1 MKSIFEEN
9 YTNIIEKIYGPK
21 RDSNRDEAL
30 TTDVYSHHK
39 FQIKDRINFCSK
51 NTYSIDP
58 EGCLDADDAF
68 SIYTEQDK
76 LYLAI
81 HIADPTEY
89 IDINSE
95 LWEDIKS
102 RTTTKYLSNRKPIHM
117 MPDKVLE
124 LSSLMVNSKGDVKKA
139 ITVLT
144 EIDTNTYIPINS
156 IKLLFTELKVKK
168 ENAFTYN
175 EASMSGLEEFNTGLL
190 IAKKLKEIRAK
201 KTKGVKLN
209 ELSMA
214 YPKYIDDEIYLY
226 VDSEREKNMK
236 QMIAEFAIFA
246 NSFVGEYLKIN
257 LNMGI
262 FRTCQANEWLRNLYS
277 DISPED
283 MIKEIITN
291 GIQADYLS
299 NAESHDLV
307 GMPEYCHFTSPIRRL
322 ADCICHYL
330 LKYIHLR
337 PLVDCPFNEY
347 ELTILAEKCLTA
359 TKQDKK
365 NQYLDIKFRLLQAM
379 SKLLEKKSN
388 ITIEYYITSYQGLF
402 LNLIISKIEEY
413 NVHMSYTL
421 RIPNYKK
428 EIKSKHKNYLE
439 ISEVNCFTKFD
450 QGTIPELDN
459 ELLLQIVSNIYK

>member
-1 MKSIFEEN
+1 MFEDK
-9 YTNIIEKIYGPK
+9 YTKIIEPIYGAK
-21 RDSNRDEAL
+21 RDSDEDEIL
-30 TTDVYSHHK
+30 TANVHLFHK
-39 FQIKDRINFCSK
+39 YQIKERFNFCNK

-68 SIYTEQDK
+68 SIYEEDEK

-89 IDINSE
+89 IDIQSE
-95 LWEDIKS
+95 LWEDIKR

-124 LSSLMVNSKGDVKKA
+124 FSSLMVNSKGDLKKA
-139 ITVLT
+139 ISVVT
-144 EIDTNTYIPINS
+144 EIDKETYTPINN
-156 IKLLFTELKVKK
+156 IKLLFTKLKVKK

-175 EASMSGLEEFNTGLL
+175 QASNSD
-190 IAKKLKEIRAK
+190 LKEIKIGLSIAEKLKKIRAR
-201 KTKGVKLN
+201 KTKGIKLN
-209 ELSMA
+209 ELSLA
-214 YPKYIDDEIYLY
+214 YPKYIGDDIYLY
-226 VDSEREKNMK
+226 VDSEGEKKVK

-262 FRTCQANEWLRNLYS
+262 FRTCQANEWLKTVYS
-277 DISPED
+277 DISAEE

-330 LKYIHLR
+330 LKYIHLKGK
-337 PLVDCPFNEY
+337 VECPFDDI
-347 ELTILAEKCLTA
+347 ELMLLADQCLRA
-359 TKQDKK
+359 TKKDKK
-365 NQYLDIKFRLLQAM
+365 NQYLDIKFRLLQVM
-379 SKLLEKKSN
+379 YKLVERNSSIL
-388 ITIEYYITSYQGLF
+388 IEYYITSYKGLF
-402 LNLIISKIEEY
+402 LNLIICKIQQY

-421 RIPNYKK
+421 RVPDYKK
-428 EIKSKHKNYLE
+428 EINPKIRNSLNITK
-439 ISEVNCFTKFD
+439 INCFTKYD
-450 QGTIPELDN
+450 QGTIPELEE
-459 ELLLQIVSNIYK
+459 ELLN

>member
-1 MKSIFEEN
+1 MFEEN
-9 YTNIIEKIYGPK
+9 YTKFIEPIYGNK
-21 RDSNRDEAL
+21 RDQNEDEKL
-30 TTDVYSHHK
+30 TTNVHLFHK
-39 FQIKDRINFCSK
+39 YQIKERSNFCNK

-68 SIYTEQDK
+68 SIYEEDEK

-89 IDINSE
+89 IDIQSD
-95 LWEDIKS
+95 LWEDIKK

-124 LSSLMVNSKGDVKKA
+124 FSSLMVNSKGDLKKA

-144 EIDTNTYIPINS
+144 EIDKERYTPINN
-156 IKLLFTELKVKK
+156 IQLLFTKLKVKR
-168 ENAFTYN
+168 ENAFTYK
-175 EASMSGLEEFNTGLL
+175 EASNSKLKEIKIGLI
-190 IAKKLKEIRAK
+190 IAEKLKEIRAR
-201 KTKGVKLN
+201 KTKGIKLN
-209 ELSMA
+209 DLSMA
-214 YPKYIDDEIYLY
+214 YPKYIGDDIYLY
-226 VDSEREKNMK
+226 VDSEGEKKVK

-262 FRTCQANEWLRNLYS
+262 FRTCQANEWLKNLYS

-330 LKYIHLR
+330 LKYIHLKGK
-337 PLVDCPFNEY
+337 VECPFDEM
-347 ELTILAEKCLTA
+347 ELMLLADQCLRA
-359 TKQDKK
+359 TKRDKK
-365 NQYLDIKFRLLQAM
+365 NQYLDIKFRLLQVM
-379 SKLLEKKSN
+379 NKMVERKSS
-388 ITIEYYITSYQGLF
+388 IIIEYYITSYKGLF
-402 LNLIISKIEEY
+402 LNLIISKIDEY

-421 RIPNYKK
+421 RVPDYKK
-428 EIKSKHKNYLE
+428 EINPKIRNSLIITK
-439 ISEVNCFTKFD
+439 INCFTKYD
-450 QGTIPELDN
+450 QGTIPELEE
-459 ELLLQIVSNIYK
+459 ELLN

>member
-1 MKSIFEEN
+1 MFEEN
-9 YTNIIEKIYGPK
+9 YTKFIEPIYGNK
-21 RDSNRDEAL
+21 RDQNEDEKL
-30 TTDVYSHHK
+30 TTNVHLFHK
-39 FQIKDRINFCSK
+39 YQIKERSNFCNK

-68 SIYTEQDK
+68 SIYEEDEK

-89 IDINSE
+89 IDIQSD
-95 LWEDIKS
+95 LWEDIKK

-124 LSSLMVNSKGDVKKA
+124 FSSLMVNSKGDLKKA

-144 EIDTNTYIPINS
+144 EIDKERYTPINN
-156 IKLLFTELKVKK
+156 IQLLFTKLKVKR
-168 ENAFTYN
+168 ENAFTYK
-175 EASMSGLEEFNTGLL
+175 EASNSKLKEIKIGLI
-190 IAKKLKEIRAK
+190 IAEKLKEIRAR
-201 KTKGVKLN
+201 KTKGIKLN
-209 ELSMA
+209 DLSMA
-214 YPKYIDDEIYLY
+214 YPKYIGDDIYLY
-226 VDSEREKNMK
+226 VDSEGEKKVK

-262 FRTCQANEWLRNLYS
+262 FRTCQANEWLKNLYS

-330 LKYIHLR
+330 LKYIHLKGK
-337 PLVDCPFNEY
+337 VECPFDEM
-347 ELTILAEKCLTA
+347 ELMLLADQCLRA
-359 TKQDKK
+359 TKRDKK
-365 NQYLDIKFRLLQAM
+365 NQYLDIKFRLLQIM
-379 SKLLEKKSN
+379 YKLVERKSS
-388 ITIEYYITSYQGLF
+388 ILIEYYITSYKGLF
-402 LNLIISKIEEY
+402 LNLIISKIDEY

-421 RIPNYKK
+421 RVPDYKK
-428 EIKSKHKNYLE
+428 EINPKIRNSLIITK
-439 ISEVNCFTKFD
+439 INCFTKYD
-450 QGTIPELDN
+450 QGTIPELEE
-459 ELLLQIVSNIYK
+459 ELLN

>member
-1 MKSIFEEN
+1 MFEEN
-9 YTNIIEKIYGPK
+9 YTKIIEPIYGAK
-21 RDSNRDEAL
+21 RDQNEDEIL
-30 TTDVYSHHK
+30 TANVHLFHK
-39 FQIKDRINFCSK
+39 YQIKERSNFCNK

-68 SIYTEQDK
+68 SIYEEDEK

-89 IDINSE
+89 IDIQSD
-95 LWEDIKS
+95 LWEDIKK

-124 LSSLMVNSKGDVKKA
+124 FSSLMVNSKGNLKKA

-144 EIDTNTYIPINS
+144 EIDKERYIPINN
-156 IKLLFTELKVKK
+156 IQLLFTELKVKR
-168 ENAFTYN
+168 ENALTYCQ
-175 EASMSGLEEFNTGLL
+175 ASNSKLKEIKIGLI
-190 IAKKLKEIRAK
+190 IAEKLKEIRAR
-201 KTKGVKLN
+201 KTKGIKLN
-209 ELSMA
+209 DLSMA
-214 YPKYIDDEIYLY
+214 YPKYIGDDIYLY
-226 VDSEREKNMK
+226 VDSEGEKKVK

-262 FRTCQANEWLRNLYS
+262 FRTCQANEWLKNLYS

-330 LKYIHLR
+330 LKYIHLKGK
-337 PLVDCPFNEY
+337 VECPFDEM
-347 ELTILAEKCLTA
+347 ELMLLADQCLRA
-359 TKQDKK
+359 TKRDKK
-365 NQYLDIKFRLLQAM
+365 NQYLDIKFRLLQIM
-379 SKLLEKKSN
+379 YKLVERKSS
-388 ITIEYYITSYQGLF
+388 ILIEYYITSYKGLF
-402 LNLIISKIEEY
+402 LNLIISKIDEY

-421 RIPNYKK
+421 RVPDYKK
-428 EIKSKHKNYLE
+428 EINPKIRNSLIITK
-439 ISEVNCFTKFD
+439 INCFTKYD
-450 QGTIPELDN
+450 QGTIPELEE
-459 ELLLQIVSNIYK
+459 ELLN

>member
-1 MKSIFEEN
+1 MFEEN
-9 YTNIIEKIYGPK
+9 YTKFIEPIYGNK
-21 RDSNRDEAL
+21 RDQNEDEIL
-30 TTDVYSHHK
+30 TANVHLFHK
-39 FQIKDRINFCSK
+39 YQIKERSNFCNK

-68 SIYTEQDK
+68 SIYEEDEK

-89 IDINSE
+89 IDIQSD
-95 LWEDIKS
+95 LWEDIKK

-124 LSSLMVNSKGDVKKA
+124 FSSLMVNSKGDLKKA

-144 EIDTNTYIPINS
+144 EIDKERYTPINN
-156 IKLLFTELKVKK
+156 IQLLFTKLKVKR
-168 ENAFTYN
+168 ENAFTYK
-175 EASMSGLEEFNTGLL
+175 EASNSKLKEIKIGLI
-190 IAKKLKEIRAK
+190 IAEKLKEIRAR
-201 KTKGVKLN
+201 KTKGIKLN
-209 ELSMA
+209 DLSMA
-214 YPKYIDDEIYLY
+214 YPKYIGDDIYLY
-226 VDSEREKNMK
+226 VDSEGEKKVK

-257 LNMGI
+257 LNRGI
-262 FRTCQANEWLRNLYS
+262 FRTCQANEWLKNLYS

-299 NAESHDLV
+299 NVESHDLV

-330 LKYIHLR
+330 LKYIHLKGK
-337 PLVDCPFNEY
+337 VECPFE
-347 ELTILAEKCLTA
+347 ELELMDLADQCLRT
-359 TKQDKK
+359 TKKDKK
-365 NQYLDIKFRLLQAM
+365 NQYLDIKFRLLQIM
-379 SKLLEKKSN
+379 YKLVERKSS
-388 ITIEYYITSYQGLF
+388 ILIEYYITSYKGLF
-402 LNLIISKIEEY
+402 LNLIISKIDEY

-421 RIPNYKK
+421 RVPDYKK
-428 EIKSKHKNYLE
+428 EINPKIRNSLIITK
-439 ISEVNCFTKFD
+439 INCFTKYD
-450 QGTIPELDN
+450 QGTIPELEE
-459 ELLLQIVSNIYK
+459 ELLN

>member
-1 MKSIFEEN
+1 MFEEN
-9 YTNIIEKIYGPK
+9 YTKFIEPIYGNK
-21 RDSNRDEAL
+21 RDQNEDEKL
-30 TTDVYSHHK
+30 TTNVHLFHK
-39 FQIKDRINFCSK
+39 YQIKERSNFCNK

-68 SIYTEQDK
+68 SIYEEDEK

-89 IDINSE
+89 IDIQSD
-95 LWEDIKS
+95 LWEDIKK

-124 LSSLMVNSKGDVKKA
+124 FSSLMVNSKGNLKKA

-144 EIDTNTYIPINS
+144 EIDKERYIPINN
-156 IKLLFTELKVKK
+156 IQLLFTELKVKR
-168 ENAFTYN
+168 ENALTYCQ
-175 EASMSGLEEFNTGLL
+175 ASNSKLKEIKIGLI
-190 IAKKLKEIRAK
+190 IAEKLKEIRAR
-201 KTKGVKLN
+201 KTKGIKLN
-209 ELSMA
+209 DLSMA
-214 YPKYIDDEIYLY
+214 YPKYIGDDIYLY
-226 VDSEREKNMK
+226 VDSEGEKKVK

-262 FRTCQANEWLRNLYS
+262 FRTCQANEWLKNLYS

-330 LKYIHLR
+330 LKYIHLKGK
-337 PLVDCPFNEY
+337 VECPFDEM
-347 ELTILAEKCLTA
+347 ELMLLADQCLRA
-359 TKQDKK
+359 TKRDKK
-365 NQYLDIKFRLLQAM
+365 NQYLDIKFRLLQIM
-379 SKLLEKKSN
+379 YKLVERKSS
-388 ITIEYYITSYQGLF
+388 ILIEYYITSYKGLF
-402 LNLIISKIEEY
+402 LNLIISKIDEY

-421 RIPNYKK
+421 RVPDYKK
-428 EIKSKHKNYLE
+428 EINPKIRNSLIITK
-439 ISEVNCFTKFD
+439 INCFTKYD
-450 QGTIPELDN
+450 QGTIPELEE
-459 ELLLQIVSNIYK
+459 ELLN

>member
-1 MKSIFEEN
+1 MFEEN
-9 YTNIIEKIYGPK
+9 YTKIIEPIYGAK
-21 RDSNRDEAL
+21 RDQNEDEIL
-30 TTDVYSHHK
+30 TANVHLFHK
-39 FQIKDRINFCSK
+39 YQIKERPNFFNK

-68 SIYTEQDK
+68 SIYEEDEK

-89 IDINSE
+89 IDIQSD
-95 LWEDIKS
+95 LWEDIKK

-124 LSSLMVNSKGDVKKA
+124 FSSLMVNSKGDLKKA

-144 EIDTNTYIPINS
+144 EIDKERYTPINN
-156 IKLLFTELKVKK
+156 IQLLFTKLKVKR
-168 ENAFTYN
+168 ENAFTYK
-175 EASMSGLEEFNTGLL
+175 EASNSKLKEIKIGLI
-190 IAKKLKEIRAK
+190 IAEKLKEIRAR
-201 KTKGVKLN
+201 KTKGIKLN
-209 ELSMA
+209 DLSMA
-214 YPKYIDDEIYLY
+214 YPKYIGDDIYLY
-226 VDSEREKNMK
+226 VDSEGEKKVK

-262 FRTCQANEWLRNLYS
+262 FRTCQANEWLKNLYS

-299 NAESHDLV
+299 NVESHDLV

-330 LKYIHLR
+330 LKYIHLKGK
-337 PLVDCPFNEY
+337 VECPFDEM
-347 ELTILAEKCLTA
+347 ELMLLADQCLRA
-359 TKQDKK
+359 TKRDKK
-365 NQYLDIKFRLLQAM
+365 NQYLDIKFRLLQIM
-379 SKLLEKKSN
+379 YKLVERKSS
-388 ITIEYYITSYQGLF
+388 ILIEYYITSYKGLF
-402 LNLIISKIEEY
+402 LNLIISKIDEY

-421 RIPNYKK
+421 RVPDYKK
-428 EIKSKHKNYLE
+428 EINPKIRNSLIITK
-439 ISEVNCFTKFD
+439 INCFTKYD
-450 QGTIPELDN
+450 QGTIPELEE
-459 ELLLQIVSNIYK
+459 ELLN

>member
-1 MKSIFEEN
+1 MFEEN
-9 YTNIIEKIYGPK
+9 YTKFIEPIYGNK
-21 RDSNRDEAL
+21 RDQNEDEIL
-30 TTDVYSHHK
+30 TANVHLFHK
-39 FQIKDRINFCSK
+39 YQIKERSNFCNK

-68 SIYTEQDK
+68 SIYEEDEK

-89 IDINSE
+89 IDIQSD
-95 LWEDIKS
+95 LWEDIKK

-124 LSSLMVNSKGDVKKA
+124 FSSLMVNSKGDLKKA

-144 EIDTNTYIPINS
+144 EIDKERYTPINN
-156 IKLLFTELKVKK
+156 IQLLFTKLKVKR
-168 ENAFTYN
+168 ENAFTYK
-175 EASMSGLEEFNTGLL
+175 EASNSKLKEIKIGLI
-190 IAKKLKEIRAK
+190 IAEKLKEIRAR
-201 KTKGVKLN
+201 KTKGIKLN
-209 ELSMA
+209 DLSMA
-214 YPKYIDDEIYLY
+214 YPKYIGDDIYLY
-226 VDSEREKNMK
+226 VDSEGEKKVK

-262 FRTCQANEWLRNLYS
+262 FRTCQANEWLKNLYS

-299 NAESHDLV
+299 NAENHDLV

-330 LKYIHLR
+330 LKYIHLKGK
-337 PLVDCPFNEY
+337 VECPFE
-347 ELTILAEKCLTA
+347 ELELMELADQCLRA
-359 TKQDKK
+359 TKRDKK
-365 NQYLDIKFRLLQAM
+365 NQYLDIKFRLLQIM
-379 SKLLEKKSN
+379 YKLVERKSS
-388 ITIEYYITSYQGLF
+388 ILIEYYITSYKGLF
-402 LNLIISKIEEY
+402 LNLIISKIDEY

-421 RIPNYKK
+421 RVPDYKK
-428 EIKSKHKNYLE
+428 EINPKIRNSLIITK
-439 ISEVNCFTKFD
+439 INCFTKYD
-450 QGTIPELDN
+450 QGTIPELEE
-459 ELLLQIVSNIYK
+459 ELLN

>member
-1 MKSIFEEN
+1 MFEEN
-9 YTNIIEKIYGPK
+9 YTKFIEPIYGNK
-21 RDSNRDEAL
+21 RDQNEDEIL
-30 TTDVYSHHK
+30 TANVHLFHK
-39 FQIKDRINFCSK
+39 YQIKERSNFCNK

-68 SIYTEQDK
+68 SIYEEDEK

-89 IDINSE
+89 IDIQSD
-95 LWEDIKS
+95 LWEDIKK

-124 LSSLMVNSKGDVKKA
+124 FSSLMVNSKGDLKKA

-144 EIDTNTYIPINS
+144 EIDKERYTPINN
-156 IKLLFTELKVKK
+156 IQLLFTKLKVKR
-168 ENAFTYN
+168 ENAFTYK
-175 EASMSGLEEFNTGLL
+175 EASNSKLKEIKIGLI
-190 IAKKLKEIRAK
+190 IAEKLKEIRAR
-201 KTKGVKLN
+201 KTKGIKLN
-209 ELSMA
+209 DLSMA
-214 YPKYIDDEIYLY
+214 YPKYIGDDIYLY
-226 VDSEREKNMK
+226 VDSEGEKKVK

-262 FRTCQANEWLRNLYS
+262 FRTCQANEWLKNLYS

-330 LKYIHLR
+330 LKYIHLKGK
-337 PLVDCPFNEY
+337 VECPFDEM
-347 ELTILAEKCLTA
+347 ELMLLADQCLRA
-359 TKQDKK
+359 TKRDKK
-365 NQYLDIKFRLLQAM
+365 NQYLDIKFRLLQIM
-379 SKLLEKKSN
+379 YKLVERKSS
-388 ITIEYYITSYQGLF
+388 ILIEYYITSYKGLF
-402 LNLIISKIEEY
+402 LNLIISKIDEY

-421 RIPNYKK
+421 RVPDYKK
-428 EIKSKHKNYLE
+428 EINPKIRNSLIITK
-439 ISEVNCFTKFD
+439 INCFTKYD
-450 QGTIPELDN
+450 QGTIPELEE
-459 ELLLQIVSNIYK
+459 ELLN

>member
-1 MKSIFEEN
+1 MQNTFEEN
-9 YTNIIEKIYGPK
+9 YTNHIEILYGPK
-21 RDSNRDEAL
+21 RDSLHDEIL
-30 TTDVYSHHK
+30 TTDIYSFHHFK
-39 FQIKDRINFCSK
+39 INNRVNFCDK

-68 SIYTEQDK
+68 SIYIENEK

-95 LWEDIKS
+95 LWRDIKK

-117 MPDKVLE
+117 MPDKLLE
-124 LSSLMVNSKGDVKKA
+124 LSSLIVNSKGDIKKA

-144 EIDTNTYIPINS
+144 EIDIQSYIPINT
-156 IKLLFTELKVKK
+156 IKLLFTEIKVKK
-168 ENAFTYN
+168 ENALTYYQ
-175 EASMSGLEEFNTGLL
+175 ASNSSLEEIQIGLL
-190 IAKKLKEIRAK
+190 IADKLKDLRAK
-201 KTKGVKLN
+201 HTKGVKLN

-214 YPKYIDDEIYLY
+214 YVKFIGNEIFLH
-226 VDSEREKNMK
+226 VDCEREKKIK

-262 FRTCQANEWLRNLYS
+262 FRTCQANEWLKNLYS

-291 GIQADYLS
+291 GIQANYLS
-299 NAESHDLV
+299 NVLSHDLV

-330 LKYIHLR
+330 LKFIYLKNKIAA
-337 PLVDCPFNEY
+337 PFDENE
-347 ELTILAEKCLTA
+347 LMVLSSQCLSV
-359 TKQDKK
+359 TKLDKK
-365 NQYLDIKFRLLQAM
+365 NQYLDIKFRLLQIM
-379 SKLLEKKSN
+379 SKFIETKTC
-388 ITIEYYITSYQGLF
+388 IIIEYYITSYKGLF
-402 LNLIISKIEEY
+402 LNLIISKIDNY

-421 RIPNYKK
+421 RISNYKK
-428 EIKSKHKNYLE
+428 DINPKDKKCIKITK
-439 ISEVNCFTKFD
+439 INCFIKYD
-450 QGTIPELDN
+450 QGTIPELDH
-459 ELLLQIVSNIYK
+459 ELLYSQ

>member
-1 MKSIFEEN
+1 MFEEN
-9 YTNIIEKIYGPK
+9 YTKIIEPIYGAK
-21 RDSNRDEAL
+21 RDFDEDEKL
-30 TTDVYSHHK
+30 TANVHLFHK
-39 FQIKDRINFCSK
+39 YQIKERSNFCNK

-68 SIYTEQDK
+68 SIYEEDEK

-89 IDINSE
+89 IDIQSD
-95 LWEDIKS
+95 LWEDIKK

-124 LSSLMVNSKGDVKKA
+124 FSSLMVNSKGNLKKA

-144 EIDTNTYIPINS
+144 EIDKERYIPINN
-156 IKLLFTELKVKK
+156 IQLLFTELKVKR
-168 ENAFTYN
+168 ENALTYCQ
-175 EASMSGLEEFNTGLL
+175 ASNSKLKEIKIGLI
-190 IAKKLKEIRAK
+190 IAEKLKEIRAR
-201 KTKGVKLN
+201 KTKGIKLN
-209 ELSMA
+209 DLSMA
-214 YPKYIDDEIYLY
+214 YPKYIGDDIYLY
-226 VDSEREKNMK
+226 VDSEGEKKVK

-262 FRTCQANEWLRNLYS
+262 FRTCQANEWLKNLYS

-330 LKYIHLR
+330 LKYIHLKGK
-337 PLVDCPFNEY
+337 VECPFDEM
-347 ELTILAEKCLTA
+347 ELMLLADQCLRA
-359 TKQDKK
+359 TKRDKK
-365 NQYLDIKFRLLQAM
+365 NQYLDIKFRLLQIM
-379 SKLLEKKSN
+379 YKLVERKSS
-388 ITIEYYITSYQGLF
+388 ILIEYYITSYKGLF
-402 LNLIISKIEEY
+402 LNLIISKIDEY

-421 RIPNYKK
+421 RVPDYKK
-428 EIKSKHKNYLE
+428 EINPKIRNSLIITK
-439 ISEVNCFTKFD
+439 INCFTKYD
-450 QGTIPELDN
+450 QGTIPELEE
-459 ELLLQIVSNIYK
+459 ELLN

>member
-1 MKSIFEEN
+1 MFEDN
-9 YTNIIEKIYGPK
+9 YTKIIEPIYGNK
-21 RDSNRDEAL
+21 RDMDEDEKL
-30 TTDVYSHHK
+30 TANVHLFHK
-39 FQIKDRINFCSK
+39 YQITERINFCNK

-68 SIYTEQDK
+68 SIYEEDEQ

-89 IDINSE
+89 IDIQST
-95 LWEDIKS
+95 LWEDIKR

-124 LSSLMVNSKGDVKKA
+124 FSSLMVNSRGDLKQA
-139 ITVLT
+139 ISVVT
-144 EIDTNTYIPINS
+144 EIDKQTYTPINNV
-156 IKLLFTELKVKK
+156 KLLFTKLKVKK
-168 ENAFTYN
+168 ENAFTYYQ
-175 EASMSGLEEFNTGLL
+175 ASNSDLKEIKIGLF
-190 IAKKLKEIRAK
+190 IAEKLKEIRAR
-201 KTKGVKLN
+201 KTKGIKLN
-209 ELSMA
+209 ELSIA
-214 YPKYIDDEIYLY
+214 YPKYIGDDIYLH
-226 VDSEREKNMK
+226 VDSDGEKKVK

-262 FRTCQANEWLRNLYS
+262 FRTCQASEWLKTVYS
-277 DISPED
+277 VISAEE

-299 NAESHDLV
+299 NVESHDLV

-330 LKYIHLR
+330 LKYIHLKGK
-337 PLVDCPFNEY
+337 VECPFDEM
-347 ELTILAEKCLTA
+347 ELMLLADQCVRA
-359 TKQDKK
+359 TKTDKK
-365 NQYLDIKFRLLQAM
+365 NQYLDIKFRLLQVM
-379 SKLLEKKSN
+379 YKLVERNSSIL
-388 ITIEYYITSYQGLF
+388 IEYYITSYKGLF
-402 LNLIISKIEEY
+402 LNLIICKIQQY

-421 RIPNYKK
+421 RVPDYKK
-428 EIKSKHKNYLE
+428 EINPKIRNSLIITK
-439 ISEVNCFTKFD
+439 INCFTKYD

-459 ELLLQIVSNIYK
+459 ELLH

>member
-1 MKSIFEEN
+1 MFEEN
-9 YTNIIEKIYGPK
+9 YTKFIEPIYGNK
-21 RDSNRDEAL
+21 RDQNEDEKL
-30 TTDVYSHHK
+30 TTNVHLFHK
-39 FQIKDRINFCSK
+39 YQIKERSNFCNK

-68 SIYTEQDK
+68 SIYEEDEK

-89 IDINSE
+89 IDIQSD
-95 LWEDIKS
+95 LWEDIKK

-124 LSSLMVNSKGDVKKA
+124 FSSLMVNSKGDLKKA

-144 EIDTNTYIPINS
+144 EIDKERYTPINN
-156 IKLLFTELKVKK
+156 IQLLFTKLKVKR
-168 ENAFTYN
+168 ENAFTYK
-175 EASMSGLEEFNTGLL
+175 EASNSKLKEIKIGLI
-190 IAKKLKEIRAK
+190 IAEKLKEIRAR
-201 KTKGVKLN
+201 KTKGIKLN
-209 ELSMA
+209 DLSMA
-214 YPKYIDDEIYLY
+214 YPKYIGDDIYLY
-226 VDSEREKNMK
+226 VDSEGEKKVK

-257 LNMGI
+257 LNRGI
-262 FRTCQANEWLRNLYS
+262 FRTCQANEWLKNLYS

-330 LKYIHLR
+330 LKYIHLKGK
-337 PLVDCPFNEY
+337 VECPFDEM
-347 ELTILAEKCLTA
+347 ELMLLADQCLRA
-359 TKQDKK
+359 TKRDKK
-365 NQYLDIKFRLLQAM
+365 NQYLDIKFRLLQIM
-379 SKLLEKKSN
+379 YKLVERKSS
-388 ITIEYYITSYQGLF
+388 ILIEYYITSYKGLF
-402 LNLIISKIEEY
+402 LNLIISKIDEY

-421 RIPNYKK
+421 RVPDYKK
-428 EIKSKHKNYLE
+428 EINPKIRNSLIITK
-439 ISEVNCFTKFD
+439 INCFTKYD
-450 QGTIPELDN
+450 QGTIPELEE
-459 ELLLQIVSNIYK
+459 ELLN